1 VIHDSIGPD
10 LQNGLAG
17 GVSIPALQEWA
28 LLLLGLALGG
38 LIWRQSRRIVAYRFP
53 E

>member
-17 GVSIPALQEWA
+17 GVSIPTLQEWA
-28 LLLLGLALGG
+28 LLLGLALGG
-38 LIWRQSRRIVAYRFP
+38 LIWRQSRRIAAYRFP